1 MNDKIDIE
9 LVEDEDVARVKA
21 WWRDNG
27 TSIIAGVAIGTAVVV
42 GYNYWTS
49 HKEQKAIAASEL
61 YQQAISE
68 NGDATLVEQL
78 SANNKDSAYAAL
90 AQLKLAKDQIDG
102 KDFVAAIRTLE
113 SALADSKEPAMQQF
127 IRLRLAIAK
136 LAAGDNEGALTL
148 VRSSDLAN
156 DESLTARLKEIEGDA
171 LANTGDAEAAAL
183 AYQAALDAPPFAGQ
197 SRQFLQLKLDNL

>member
-21 WWRDNG
+21 WWRENG
-27 TSIIAGVAIGTAVVV
+27 TSIISGVAIGTAVVV

-68 NGDATLVEQL
+68 NSDVTLVEQL

-90 AQLKLAKDQIDG
+90 AQLKLAKDQIDS
-102 KDFVAAIRTLE
+102 KDFAAAVTTLE
-113 SALADSKEPAMQQF
+113 TALTDSKEPAMQQ
-127 IRLRLAIAK
+127 IVRLRLAIAK

-148 VRSSDLAN
+148 VRSPDLAN
-156 DESLTARLKEIEGDA
+156 DEGLTARLKEIEGDA
-171 LANTGDAEAAAL
+171 LANSGDAEAAAQ
-183 AYQAALDAPPFAGQ
+183 AYQAALDAPTFAGQ